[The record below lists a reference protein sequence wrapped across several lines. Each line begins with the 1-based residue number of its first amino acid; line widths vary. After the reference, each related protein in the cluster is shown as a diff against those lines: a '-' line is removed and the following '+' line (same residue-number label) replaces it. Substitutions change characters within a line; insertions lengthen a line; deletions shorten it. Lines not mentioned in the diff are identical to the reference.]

1 MNATLRST
9 SAAALAIG
17 SRASTQLFVVAVTL
31 VATRYLTPSDFGIF
45 ALATVSITFART
57 LLYTGPFEFLMKAPD
72 VAHAA
77 SECLAATILTAAV
90 SGMIVLSLALGSM
103 LLGAPIA
110 IGWLMLILVPTNL
123 LAALASWQEALLL
136 RDGRTRAYYL
146 ATIAIELVS
155 AGAAIALLVVGKG
168 LGALVT
174 QVYLRMGLAVLGY
187 MMMLRRPTMLRPRMV
202 GVRRILHWS
211 SARYGA
217 TSVGFLSSY
226 SGDLIL
232 GALVSPMATGVFRAS
247 NRIVTA
253 ASDMFSQPAA
263 LLSRTALSQRFARN
277 AAADGGWFA
286 MFAGIAFIGWP
297 ALIGVALLAD
307 RIAIVALGPD
317 WAAAGLPIAIL
328 ALARLWAMLTA
339 VASALLVTWD
349 RQRFVFRTQ
358 LATALAMVIA
368 TIALSPWN
376 VVGVALATLVVSMA
390 SSLWLA
396 RAAWRIG
403 AVPDAPALLAAIATP
418 VALTACSTL
427 AGRWLTFAQPGAGP
441 LAFAIGCG
449 AIGWLVGVLLVRRT
463 ILIALHQLT
472 HSAG

>member
-17 SRASTQLFVVAVTL
+17 SRASTQSFVVAVTL
-31 VATRYLTPSDFGIF
+31 VATRYLTPADFGIF

-57 LLYTGPFEFLMKAPD
+57 LLYTGPFEYLMKAPD
-72 VAHAA
+72 VSHAA
-77 SECLAATILTAAV
+77 SESLAATILTALV
-90 SGMIVLSLALGSM
+90 TGLIVLSLALGSM
-103 LLGAPIA
+103 LLGAPVT
-110 IGWLMLILVPTNL
+110 IGWLMLILLPTNL
-123 LAALASWQEALLL
+123 MAALASWQEALLL
-136 RDGRTRAYYL
+136 RDGRTRAYYI

-155 AGAAIALLVVGKG
+155 ALAAIALLIAGKG
-168 LGALVT
+168 LGALVA
-174 QVYLRMGLAVLGY
+174 QVYLRMALAVIGY
-187 MMMLRRPTMLRPRMV
+187 MAMLRRPTMLPPRLA

-211 SARYGA
+211 AARYGA
-217 TSVGFLSSY
+217 TSIGFLSSY

-263 LLSRTALSQRFARN
+263 LLSRTALSQRFARQ

-286 MFAGIAFIGWP
+286 MFVGIAFIGWP

-307 RIAIVALGPD
+307 RIAVIALGPD

-358 LATALAMVIA
+358 LVTALAMVIA

-376 VVGVALATLVVSMA
+376 VVGVALATLIVSMT

-418 VALTACSTL
+418 VALTATATL
-427 AGRWLTFAQPGAGP
+427 AGRWLMFDQSGAGP

-449 AIGWLVGVLLVRRT
+449 AIGWLAGVLLVRRT
-463 ILIALHQLT
+463 ILLALHQLT
-472 HSAG
+472 HRAG